1 RSSVGTYMD
10 IDPLI
15 RLLFSRIGTPPIG
28 SATDFSS
35 QSTFGR
41 CPACGGFG
49 EVVAPDLNKLVD
61 FEKSLRDYAVKFK
74 PLSPSGWQGRW
85 MITGG
90 LFDPDL
96 PIKDYSEEKL
106 QLLLYGPQIGR
117 ASCRYRMVL
126 SDG

>member
-1 RSSVGTYMD
+1 PIVSRDWSSDVC
-10 IDPLI
+10 
-15 RLLFSRIGTPPIG
+15 
-28 SATDFSS
+28 SS
-35 QSTFGR
+35 DL
-41 CPACGGFG
+41 GFG

-85 MITGG
+85 MITGV